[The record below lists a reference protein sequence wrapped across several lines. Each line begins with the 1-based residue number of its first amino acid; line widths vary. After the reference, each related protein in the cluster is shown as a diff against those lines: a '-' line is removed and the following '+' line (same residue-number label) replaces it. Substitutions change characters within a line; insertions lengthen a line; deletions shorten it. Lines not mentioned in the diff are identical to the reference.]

1 VVRLNIDEVVVLGGD
16 RYVVTVVGKNA
27 YQAVGVDNPKIRCTF
42 TNAALGASH
51 PVNVPKSRAVE
62 GDLNYKRRAAL
73 VKMLDYWY

>member
-1 VVRLNIDEVVVLGGD
+1 MRLNIDEVVVLGGD
-16 RYVVTVVGKNA
+16 RYVVTVVGKNV

-51 PVNVPKSRAVE
+51 PVNAAPRRPV
-62 GDLNYKRRAAL
+62 GDDPSSKRRASM